1 MSPSCFLEIALCVG
15 RENAITN
22 AVSMTVEQ
30 ALLSFTLT
38 AGLLT
43 ITPGLDTALVLRT
56 AAVEGR
62 KQAMLAGIGIC
73 SGCLLWGVAA
83 SFGISALLAVS
94 GVAYN
99 ALRIAGAIY
108 LSYLGIKLFVRTFTS
123 TSSKSAVGQAWEKG
137 RHRDNSA
144 WLKRGLLTN
153 LLNPKVGVFYLSFLP
168 QFIPTGVQV
177 WSFSMLLALI
187 HATEGLLWFL
197 LLANATELLSS
208 WLKQRRVVMALDSA
222 MGAIFI
228 GFGLELAFHKAR

>member
-1 MSPSCFLEIALCVG
+1 
-15 RENAITN
+15 
-22 AVSMTVEQ
+22 MTTEQ

-56 AAVEGR
+56 AGVEGR
-62 KQAMLAGIGIC
+62 KQAMLAGMGIC
-73 SGCLLWGVAA
+73 SGCLFWGAAA
-83 SFGISALLAVS
+83 SFGLSALLAVS
-94 GVAYN
+94 GFAYN
-99 ALRIAGAIY
+99 VLRIAGAVY
-108 LSYLGIKLFVRTFTS
+108 LGYLGIKLIVRAFTFTS
-123 TSSKSAVGQAWEKG
+123 SNIAVGPVLEGDQG
-137 RHRDNSA
+137 RDNSL

-168 QFIPTGVQV
+168 QFIPPGVQV

-187 HATEGLLWFL
+187 HATEGILWFL

-208 WLKQRRVVMALDSA
+208 WLRQRRVIIALDST

-228 GFGLELAFHKAR
+228 AFGLKLAFDKVR

>member
-1 MSPSCFLEIALCVG
+1 
-15 RENAITN
+15 
-22 AVSMTVEQ
+22 MTVGQ
-30 ALLSFTLT
+30 ALFSFTLA

-83 SFGISALLAVS
+83 SFGLSALLAVS
-94 GVAYN
+94 GFAYN
-99 ALRIAGAIY
+99 VLRIVGAIY
-108 LSYLGIKLFVRTFTS
+108 LGYLGIKLVVRSFAFTS
-123 TSSKSAVGQAWEKG
+123 NSAVEPVFQEVKN
-137 RHRDNSA
+137 RDSSV

-168 QFIPTGVQV
+168 QFMPAGIQV
-177 WSFSMLLALI
+177 WSFSILLASI
-187 HATEGLLWFL
+187 HATEGVLWFL
-197 LLANATELLSS
+197 LLVNATELLSG
-208 WLKQRRVVMALDSA
+208 WLKQRRVVMALDTA

-228 GFGLELAFHKAR
+228 GFGLKLAFEKAR